1 MNATRLT
8 RPGAMLVLASLAI
21 SPLAARGAAAD
32 ARPLLVPA
40 RDVTVAY
47 QVTPEGHA
55 PLDVL
60 VAIKAGGSKLRITS
74 DTLPTTLLVDRSTE
88 RAAIVLPMLHAYS
101 DIKIGRYD
109 PEQTVLKGA
118 TFTRGGAQRV
128 LGHPCTEWHATSSD
142 GTASACIT
150 AEGVIL
156 RAEVDNEKRG
166 KAVRLAATRVD
177 FAPVPD
183 ATFAV
188 PPDFQRSPFKLN
200 LQGGLGK

>member
-8 RPGAMLVLASLAI
+8 LPGAAVVLASLAV
-21 SPLAARGAAAD
+21 SGAAAD
-32 ARPLLVPA
+32 PRPLLVPA

-47 QVTPEGHA
+47 EVTPDGHA
-55 PLDVL
+55 PIDVL
-60 VAIKAGGSKLRITS
+60 VAIKAGGSRLRITS

-88 RAAIVLPMLHAYS
+88 RAAILVPMLHAYS

-118 TFTRGGAQRV
+118 NFTRGGAQRV
-128 LGHPCTEWHATSSD
+128 LGHPCTEWHAASSD

-150 AEGVIL
+150 SEGVIL
-156 RAEVDNEKRG
+156 RAEVESDKRG
-166 KAVRLAATRVD
+166 QAVHLAATRVD

-183 ATFAV
+183 AIFVV